1 MSDSLWPHELQHA
14 MLPFPSLSPGVCSN
28 SCPLSRWCHP
38 TISSSVIPFSSCPQ
52 PLPASGSFPM
62 SWLFASGSFDTLH
75 QIIEES
81 ASASALPM
89 NIQGWFPLG
98 LIGEGN
104 GNPLWYSCLENPTD
118 KGAFWATVHGVTKSR
133 TWLRDV
139 THAHT
144 CCPKS
149 FIQHHSS
156 KASILWGSAFIMV
169 QLSHLYLT
177 PGKTIALTI
186 WSFIRKLM
194 SLLFNMLFSFVMAF
208 LPRSKQLYFCD
219 CTHHLQWFWSPRK

>member
-14 MLPFPSLSPGVCSN
+14 MPPFPSLSPGVCSN

-62 SWLFASGSFDTLH
+62 TWLFASGSFDTLH

-118 KGAFWATVHGVTKSR
+118 KGAFWATVHGVTESDMTERHNTCTYLLPKEFYPTPQFKGISSVGFSLHYGPALPSVLDSWKNHSFDYMEFYQK
-133 TWLRDV
+133 TDV
-139 THAHT
+139 
-144 CCPKS
+144 
-149 FIQHHSS
+149 F
-156 KASILWGSAFIMV
+156 AF
-169 QLSHLYLT
+169 
-177 PGKTIALTI
+177 
-186 WSFIRKLM
+186 
-194 SLLFNMLFSFVMAF
+194 
-208 LPRSKQLYFCD
+208 
-219 CTHHLQWFWSPRK
+219 